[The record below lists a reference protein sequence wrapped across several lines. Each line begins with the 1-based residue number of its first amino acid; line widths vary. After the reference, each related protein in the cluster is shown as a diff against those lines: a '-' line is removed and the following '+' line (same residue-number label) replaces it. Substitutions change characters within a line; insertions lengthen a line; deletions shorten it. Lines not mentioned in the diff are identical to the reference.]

1 MPAEPAYVPD
11 MATPLITAADL
22 LQPHVPEHA
31 DLVRGVLV
39 VREPPGFR
47 HADITARITTALSNH
62 VHADDLGLVLAGDA
76 GFKLAANPDT
86 VRGADVAFVRR
97 ERLPNPIPVGFPEL
111 APDLVVEV
119 LSPGDRPGET
129 LSKIGDWLE
138 AGAQMVWVI
147 DPERLIARV
156 YRQDGTESTIT
167 DDGQLDGED
176 VLPGFACPL
185 SAIL

>member
-1 MPAEPAYVPD
+1 MTLAIRLGNYVERMEAGKLFAAE
-11 MATPLITAADL
+11 TGFTLF
-22 LQPHVPEHA
+22 
-31 DLVRGVLV
+31 RG
-39 VREPPGFR
+39 
-47 HADITARITTALSNH
+47 
-62 VHADDLGLVLAGDA
+62 
-76 GFKLAANPDT
+76 PDT
-86 VRGADVAFVRR
+86 VRAPDIAFVRR

-147 DPERLIARV
+147 DLERLIARV
-156 YRQDGTESTIT
+156 YRQDGTENTIT

-176 VLPGFACPL
+176 VLP
-185 SAIL
+185 

>member
-1 MPAEPAYVPD
+1 
-11 MATPLITAADL
+11 MAPPLITAADL
-22 LQPHVPEHA
+22 LQPHGPEHA

-39 VREPPGFR
+39 GREPPGFR

-147 DPERLIARV
+147 DPERRLART
-156 YRQDGTESTIT
+156 YRPDGTESVLGDT
-167 DDGQLDGED
+167 DELTGED
-176 VLPGFACPL
+176 VLPGFRCILGSIL
-185 SAIL
+185 SR